1 MEQSEIAPQDTQQE
15 RKKNNLLRLL
25 RDLIQE
31 VEDGQFYGEFGVTFA
46 TQNGRIG
53 HYEVTHRRTYK

>member
-1 MEQSEIAPQDTQQE
+1 MNEQADTIQDTQQE
-15 RKKNNLLRLL
+15 RKKNHLLRLL

-31 VEDGQFYGEFGVTFA
+31 VETEQFYGEFGVTFT

-53 HYEVTHRRTYK
+53 HYEVIQRRTYK